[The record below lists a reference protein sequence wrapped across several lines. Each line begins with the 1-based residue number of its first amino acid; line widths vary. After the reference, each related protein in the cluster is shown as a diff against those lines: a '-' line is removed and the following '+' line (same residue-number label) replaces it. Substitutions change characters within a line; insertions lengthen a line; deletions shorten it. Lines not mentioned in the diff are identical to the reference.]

1 MNNFTIKDLQNFEID
16 ISLNSLLLS
25 LIVATICSLVIKY
38 VYKKF
43 SQSINNKENFS
54 NIFVLLAITTTIVI
68 TVVKFSLALSLGL
81 VGALSVVRFRAA
93 IKEPEELV
101 YLFLIIA
108 IGLSSGAGQLIPA
121 IILTIFATLFIYI
134 QSLLRKKRGIYTDV
148 DILNLECPIN
158 SLNEVEKKIIDF
170 FKKEKFTL
178 NLKSMSKE
186 NNKIFLT
193 FVISGID
200 DHNTSDLIISEIK
213 KINISELKINLTKG
227 VPIAL

>member
-108 IGLSSGAGQLIPA
+108 IGLASGAGQLIPA

>member
-1 MNNFTIKDLQNFEID
+1 MNNLTIKDLQNFEID

-25 LIVATICSLVIKY
+25 LIVATICSLVIRH
-38 VYKKF
+38 VYRKF
-43 SQSINNKENFS
+43 GQSINNKENFS

-101 YLFLIIA
+101 FLFLIIA
-108 IGLSSGAGQLIPA
+108 VGLASGAGQLIPA

-134 QSLLRKKRGIYTDV
+134 QSLLRKKGHIDV
-148 DILNLECPIN
+148 DMLNLECPIN
-158 SLNEVEKKIIDF
+158 SIEEVEKKIIDL

-186 NNKIFLT
+186 NDKIFLT
-193 FVISGID
+193 FIISGVD
-200 DHNTSDLIISEIK
+200 DHNVSELIISEIQ
-213 KINISELKINLTKG
+213 KIDISELKINLTKG

>member
-1 MNNFTIKDLQNFEID
+1 MNNLTIKDLQNFEID

-25 LIVATICSLVIKY
+25 LIVATICSLVIRY

-134 QSLLRKKRGIYTDV
+134 QSLLRKKRSIYTDV

-158 SLNEVEKKIIDF
+158 SFDDVEKKIIDL

-200 DHNTSDLIISEIK
+200 DHNTSELIISEIK

>member
-16 ISLNSLLLS
+16 ISLDSLLLS
-25 LIVATICSLVIKY
+25 LLVATICSLLIKY
-38 VYKKF
+38 VYKRF
-43 SQSINNKENFS
+43 GQSINNKENFS

-108 IGLSSGAGQLIPA
+108 IGLASGAGQLIPA
-121 IILTIFATLFIYI
+121 VILTVFAIIFIYI
-134 QSLLRKKRGIYTDV
+134 QSLLRKKQNIYSDV
-148 DILNLECPIN
+148 DILNIECPN
-158 SLNEVEKKIIDF
+158 DLFDEVEKKIF
-170 FKKEKFTL
+170 EVFKKENFTL
-178 NLKSMSKE
+178 NLKSMTKE

-193 FVISGID
+193 FIIS
-200 DHNTSDLIISEIK
+200 NMNSDVNSELIISEIK
-213 KINISELKINLTKG
+213 KININELKINLTKG
-227 VPIAL
+227 VPITL

>member
-1 MNNFTIKDLQNFEID
+1 MNNLTIKDLQNFEID

-25 LIVATICSLVIKY
+25 LIVATICSLVIRY

-101 YLFLIIA
+101 FLFLIIA
-108 IGLSSGAGQLIPA
+108 IGLASGAGQLIPA
-121 IILTIFATLFIYI
+121 IILTIFATSFIYI

-158 SLNEVEKKIIDF
+158 SFDEVEKKIIDF

-178 NLKSMSKE
+178 TLKSMSKE
-186 NNKIFLT
+186 NNKMFLT

-200 DHNTSDLIISEIK
+200 NHNTSDLIISEIK

>member
-1 MNNFTIKDLQNFEID
+1 MNNFTIKDLQNFEIN
-16 ISLNSLLLS
+16 ISLSSLLLS
-25 LIVATICSLVIKY
+25 LIVATTCSLIIKY

-108 IGLSSGAGQLIPA
+108 IGLASGAGQLIPA
-121 IILTIFATLFIYI
+121 IILTIFATSFIYI

-158 SLNEVEKKIIDF
+158 SFDEVEKKIIDF

-193 FVISGID
+193 FIISSID
-200 DHNTSDLIISEIK
+200 DHNTSELIISEIK

>member
-1 MNNFTIKDLQNFEID
+1 MNNLTIKDLQNFEID
-16 ISLNSLLLS
+16 ISLSNLLLS
-25 LIVATICSLVIKY
+25 LIVATICSLIIKY

-108 IGLSSGAGQLIPA
+108 IGLASGAGQLIPA
-121 IILTIFATLFIYI
+121 IILTIFATSFIYI

-158 SLNEVEKKIIDF
+158 SFDEVEKKIIDF

-200 DHNTSDLIISEIK
+200 DHNTSELIISEIK

>member
-16 ISLNSLLLS
+16 ISISSLLLS

-101 YLFLIIA
+101 YLFFNYCCRTCIWCRPVD
-108 IGLSSGAGQLIPA
+108 SGNNINN
-121 IILTIFATLFIYI
+121 FCYFIY
-134 QSLLRKKRGIYTDV
+134 LH
-148 DILNLECPIN
+148 PI
-158 SLNEVEKKIIDF
+158 VIK
-170 FKKEKFTL
+170 KKE
-178 NLKSMSKE
+178 E
-186 NNKIFLT
+186 HIY
-193 FVISGID
+193 
-200 DHNTSDLIISEIK
+200 
-213 KINISELKINLTKG
+213 
-227 VPIAL
+227 

>member
-108 IGLSSGAGQLIPA
+108 IGLASGAGQLIPA
-121 IILTIFATLFIYI
+121 IILTIFAALFIYI

-200 DHNTSDLIISEIK
+200 DHNTSELIISEIK

>member
-16 ISLNSLLLS
+16 ISLESLLLS
-25 LIVATICSLVIKY
+25 LLVATICSLLIKY
-38 VYKKF
+38 VYKRF
-43 SQSINNKENFS
+43 GQSINNKENFS

-108 IGLSSGAGQLIPA
+108 IGLASGAGQLIPA
-121 IILTIFATLFIYI
+121 VILTVFAVVFIYI
-134 QSLLRKKRGIYTDV
+134 QSLLRKKQNIYSDV
-148 DILNLECPIN
+148 DILNIECPN
-158 SLNEVEKKIIDF
+158 DLFEDVEKKIF
-170 FKKEKFTL
+170 EVFKKENFTL
-178 NLKSMSKE
+178 NLKSMTKE

-193 FVISGID
+193 FIISNMNND
-200 DHNTSDLIISEIK
+200 VNSELIISEIK
-213 KINISELKINLTKG
+213 KININELKINLTKG
-227 VPIAL
+227 VPITL